1 MTESP
6 GAPPPVIEHRVQR
19 DGGRLHVRDYPG
31 TEPSFVLLHGFPDNS
46 RIYDDLIPHLVSA
59 GRRVVAIDFLG
70 FGASDKVSEA
80 RYGFDQQLGDLEAV
94 VAALELGRI
103 IPVGHDAGGPTAVNF
118 ALAHPERTAAVCLMN
133 AFYGAAPGLRVPE
146 FIELFANRGLKA
158 LTQHFLASPQ
168 QFAWLLAF
176 QRDQMQQGLS
186 DPQKARYAAFL
197 GPLIDQNF
205 RQQPSAGPAFAAMTA
220 RLDDEIA
227 ANTARLL
234 EVPEIRRAAPA
245 DLGTARSISARQRR
259 RIHAIA
265 GQDGGAPRPG
275 RRALA
280 ADRCSRRGR
289 PHHAG
294 GSSGRVARDPMT
306 TSALTSRTLAAP
318 RHRTRYWDAG
328 PPDGPLMI
336 FVHGWPG
343 LGLMWR
349 AQLEA
354 FADEGWRCI
363 APDMRGYGASSAPSA
378 PEAYALSEIVEDMVE
393 LHDHLDGRPAVWVG
407 HDWGSPVVGAL
418 AAHHPGRSR
427 GSVLIS
433 VPYFPAAF
441 ALSGVLPLV
450 DRTVYPLDEF
460 PDGQWDYYRFYLTHF
475 DQAVTEFEADI
486 RATLS
491 VIYRPGSPEPMGN
504 VLPVRAGHA
513 QRRLVRFRAS
523 RPRASARPRL
533 LAAGRLRRVGRRLRG
548 HRLPPRQCLVPERR
562 CQHRYAQAAPDG
574 GRLRQPVLFING
586 DRDGICDIT
595 RTRLGEP
602 MRQGC
607 ARLSVT
613 NLDGAHWLPLE
624 RKAETGDAIRS
635 WLRTERL
642 A

>member
-1 MTESP
+1 
-6 GAPPPVIEHRVQR
+6 
-19 DGGRLHVRDYPG
+19 
-31 TEPSFVLLHGFPDNS
+31 
-46 RIYDDLIPHLVSA
+46 
-59 GRRVVAIDFLG
+59 
-70 FGASDKVSEA
+70 
-80 RYGFDQQLGDLEAV
+80 
-94 VAALELGRI
+94 
-103 IPVGHDAGGPTAVNF
+103 
-118 ALAHPERTAAVCLMN
+118 
-133 AFYGAAPGLRVPE
+133 
-146 FIELFANRGLKA
+146 
-158 LTQHFLASPQ
+158 
-168 QFAWLLAF
+168 
-176 QRDQMQQGLS
+176 
-186 DPQKARYAAFL
+186 
-197 GPLIDQNF
+197 
-205 RQQPSAGPAFAAMTA
+205 
-220 RLDDEIA
+220 
-227 ANTARLL
+227 
-234 EVPEIRRAAPA
+234 
-245 DLGTARSISARQRR
+245 
-259 RIHAIA
+259 
-265 GQDGGAPRPG
+265 
-275 RRALA
+275 
-280 ADRCSRRGR
+280 
-289 PHHAG
+289 
-294 GSSGRVARDPMT
+294 MT

-504 VLPVRAGHA
+504 VFRSA
-513 QRRLVRFRAS
+513 LVTRNGGWFG
-523 RPRASARPRL
+523 SARRAP
-533 LAAGRLRRVGRRLRG
+533 A
-548 HRLPPRQCLVPERR
+548 LPPDPAFWPPADFDALVDAFEVTGFRPGSAWYLNDGANIA
-562 CQHRYAQAAPDG
+562 YAQAAPDG